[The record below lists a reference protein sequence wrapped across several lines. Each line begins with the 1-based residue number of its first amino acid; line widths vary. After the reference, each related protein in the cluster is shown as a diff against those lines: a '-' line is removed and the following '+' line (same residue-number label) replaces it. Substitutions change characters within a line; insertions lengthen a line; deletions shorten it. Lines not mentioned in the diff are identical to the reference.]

1 MKHADTA
8 TNSQENST
16 MKRAHTGT
24 TSHQVPT
31 LAVMKSAAEVE
42 EQIRC
47 RAYQLYEQRGR
58 EEGNELDDWIRAES
72 EVTQKKAKAVAAP

>member
-1 MKHADTA
+1 
-8 TNSQENST
+8 
-16 MKRAHTGT
+16 MKRAHTGN

-31 LAVMKSAAEVE
+31 LAVMKSAAELQ

-58 EEGNELDDWIRAES
+58 NDGHELDDWLRAEA
-72 EVTQKKAKAVAAP
+72 EVSRQKAKAVTA

>member
-1 MKHADTA
+1 
-8 TNSQENST
+8 

-31 LAVMKSAAEVE
+31 LAVMKSAAELQ

-58 EEGNELDDWIRAES
+58 NDGHELDDWLRAEA
-72 EVTQKKAKAVAAP
+72 EVSRQKAKAVTA